1 MTTTTDLLKA
11 KEAWHYLIKSK
22 DAPEIVKTAAQQHLD
37 ALDAAGKAVSQSRA
51 QTQSVLQSQLTAQ
64 RSVISELLNQSLLG
78 KKPATALAV
87 ANAETMTN
95 AMATAQR
102 IASLTETLYQRLVS
116 LVCGSLCRQ
125 YQDLL
130 LQWIAQRRSADADC
144 GYTKDLTPDVQW
156 FHDQLQIYWLPKWDQ
171 ELALTTNDHRVS
183 LLYRPTQSAAYR
195 ASCQW
200 LWQQVAAGRYDY
212 AAPLG
217 ASNNAKPDRLRVTSH
232 CDGLPTVPPMVT
244 QKPQT
249 KAEQVLSTLL
259 EHHN

>member
-22 DAPEIVKTAAQQHLD
+22 DAPEIVKTAAQQWLN
-37 ALDAAGKAVSQSRA
+37 ALDIAGKALSQSRA
-51 QTQSVLQSQLTAQ
+51 QTQSVLQSHLAA
-64 RSVISELLNQSLLG
+64 RSSVLVDLLNQCLSG
-78 KKPATALAV
+78 KKPATASAV
-87 ANAETMTN
+87 ANAETLAN
-95 AMATAQR
+95 ALATSQR
-102 IASLTETLYQRLVS
+102 IASLTETLHQRLIS
-116 LVCGSLCRQ
+116 LVSGSLCRQ
-125 YQDLL
+125 YQDEL
-130 LQWIAQRRSADADC
+130 LQWVAQRRSADADC

-171 ELALTTNDHRVS
+171 ELALTTNNHRVS
-183 LLYRPTQSAAYR
+183 LLYQPTQTAHYR

-200 LWQQVAAGRYDY
+200 LWQQVAAGCYDY
-212 AAPLG
+212 AVPLG
-217 ASNNAKPDRLRVTSH
+217 AKNTAKPDRLRVTSH
-232 CDGLPTVPPMVT
+232 CHGLPTVTPVAT